1 MFYILVTEGFNRQ
14 NDIID
19 IGKSI
24 QTIQVIETNH
34 QDKEWNSYQK
44 VQYMVWS
51 FETLN
56 VYYIIRLN
64 LRKKNTFTSYIQINK
79 DILIHKSKFL

>member
-34 QDKEWNSYQK
+34 QGKDWNPYQK

-51 FETLN
+51 FDTLN
-56 VYYIIRLN
+56 VYYIIRLYLKKIH
-64 LRKKNTFTSYIQINK
+64 LRVVYTKLTKTN
-79 DILIHKSKFL
+79 

>member
-34 QDKEWNSYQK
+34 QGKDWNSYQK

-51 FETLN
+51 FDTLN
-56 VYYIIRLN
+56 VYYIIRLYLKKIQ
-64 LRKKNTFTSYIQINK
+64 LRVVYTKLTKTN
-79 DILIHKSKFL
+79 

>member
-34 QDKEWNSYQK
+34 QGKDWNPNQK
-44 VQYMVWS
+44 VQCMVWS
-51 FETLN
+51 FDTLN
-56 VYYIIRLN
+56 VYYIIRLY
-64 LRKKNTFTSYIQINK
+64 LKKNTFTRRIY
-79 DILIHKSKFL
+79 